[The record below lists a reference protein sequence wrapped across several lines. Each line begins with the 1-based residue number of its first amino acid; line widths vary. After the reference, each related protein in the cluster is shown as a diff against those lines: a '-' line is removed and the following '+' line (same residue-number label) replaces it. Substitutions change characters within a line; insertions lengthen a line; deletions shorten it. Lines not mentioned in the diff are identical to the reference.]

1 MFGRRRPL
9 KPDPQLLA
17 RVSDAAEVDLGTY
30 PDAALA
36 VVGAYPARHGLDH
49 APDSKS
55 GFRRLDT
62 QARKA
67 AMQSALDQLVAQG
80 TLTVPAGTNLEKVVT
95 DGLDGKL
102 ELDDPLGHLYELSY
116 WLHRRGFQAHLIL
129 SMFTSDGLKGVP
141 MPDGVCAPGVDRCF
155 ALPSPDKQG
164 MSVLLVERPDN
175 EAGTHS
181 YTLRTVRAE
190 FTRLAAF
197 LFADVG
203 TEEDRL
209 LAATIMSFRIGPAS
223 LKVDADFFRKHDE
236 DMVHCQTALETQNGR
251 RKKKEEPEY
260 FGVTADGLVDL
271 MVKQFDAVA
280 PKTQ

>member
-17 RVSDAAEVDLGTY
+17 RVSDATEVDLGTY

-49 APDSKS
+49 EADAKS
-55 GFRRLDT
+55 AFRRLDS

-67 AMQSALDQLVAQG
+67 AMQSALDQLIAQG
-80 TLTVPAGTNLEKVVT
+80 TLTVPAGASLEKVVT

-141 MPDGVCAPGVDRCF
+141 MPDRVCGPGIDRCF
-155 ALPSPDKQG
+155 ALPSSGKRE
-164 MSVLLVERPDN
+164 MSVLLVERPDR

-181 YTLRTVRAE
+181 YTLRTVRDE

-223 LKVDADFFRKHDE
+223 LKVETDFFRSRGE
-236 DMVHCQTALETQNGR
+236 DMVHCQSAVEKRNGR
-251 RKKKEEPEY
+251 RKTKEKPEY
-260 FGVTADGLVDL
+260 FGVTADGLIEL

-280 PKTQ
+280 SHTQ

>member
-1 MFGRRRPL
+1 MFSRRRPL

-17 RVSDAAEVDLGTY
+17 RVSEANEVDLGTY

-49 APDSKS
+49 QEDGKS
-55 GFRRLDT
+55 AFRRLDS

-67 AMQSALDQLVAQG
+67 AMQSALDQLIAQG
-80 TLTVPAGTNLEKVVT
+80 TLTVPAGASLEKVVT

-129 SMFTSDGLKGVP
+129 GMFTSDGLKGVP
-141 MPDGVCAPGVDRCF
+141 MPEGVCAPGVERCF
-155 ALPSPDKQG
+155 ALPPSGNKE
-164 MSVLLVERPDN
+164 MTILLVERPDN

-190 FTRLAAF
+190 LARLAAF
-197 LFADVG
+197 VFADVT
-203 TEEDRL
+203 TEDERL
-209 LAATIMSFRIGPAS
+209 LATTIMSFRIGPAS
-223 LKVDADFFRKHDE
+223 MKVDADFFRKHGE
-236 DMVHCQTALETQNGR
+236 DMAHCQMTMETQNRR
-251 RKKKEEPEY
+251 RKTKDKLDY
-260 FGVTADGLVDL
+260 FGVTADGLIDL
-271 MVKQFDAVA
+271 MVKQFAA
-280 PKTQ
+280 AASHTQ